1 LKIHF
6 FYAFFILIFAA
17 CGPTI
22 YKATNND
29 LSFGKLKDDNNQ
41 NNTLSIPILKDS
53 SSKITNSYSDKV
65 LGLTYVY
72 EQQYYKNIKV
82 FNAIKSLVYKDGV
95 LQSEMGDY
103 IVDIASK
110 TSNADPVISGDNA
123 IIKAA
128 EFLKINP
135 PNNIFEIE
143 NTFNSNKTIKY
154 ASSGI
159 SKSDIKVELV
169 WVSNDDGKSVQLAW
183 SVNIDL
189 VNSSD
194 FWNININ
201 AIDGNFINKNNYT
214 VYEQENQSNK
224 MIKNDIIHELNKKD
238 KLNFTKTVN
247 SISSFNFL
255 IPPSTTSASYN
266 VIPYPFENR
275 FVGKISNEISS
286 WSKAGVNNNAITHGW
301 HFDGITNYNYT
312 RGNNVAAYDDSLKQ
326 NTPGRYASSTSAMP
340 SLNFNFIPDFTIV
353 PTDPINRRFATS
365 NLFYWNNIMH
375 DIYYQYGFDEV
386 AGNFQNDNMGR
397 GGLGGDYVYAEAQ
410 DGGGTDNANFLA
422 FPDGGIARMQ
432 MYLSSIKLV
441 LNTPFKFKFFAKE
454 GNLSIAN
461 NLNNIGTKTGNLVLY
476 NNDLLGTI
484 NNACSIPVNDI
495 SGKIALIYR
504 GGGCAFVTKI
514 KNAQNAGAIGVI
526 MVDTVVNS
534 NLLTMAGVDNTIVIP
549 SVMIRKEDGDYL
561 KTNIAN
567 NFNLSL
573 GAVLDWSLDNGII
586 AHEYAHG
593 ISVRLTGGPSNSSC
607 LTNYEQG
614 GEGWSD
620 YIAMMTTTDWSRA
633 SINDGSK
640 SRPIGTYVEYQ
651 DSSGSGIRTYPY
663 STNLTINPHTYNDIS
678 DTINHPRIVGGVKI
692 TNATAV
698 HYIGEVWCSALWD
711 MTWFMIQKDN
721 AINPNLYDAS
731 GNGGNV
737 KALNLVIQG
746 MKLQGCNPGFL
757 KARDAILKADSLL
770 YQNKYHCEIWTAFAR
785 RGMGYSA
792 SEGSSNNTI
801 DQIPAFDLPP
811 TPLSTI
817 TSLGPTT
824 FCANSTDTLISSVVS
839 NIQWY
844 KDNIAINGATDST
857 YITKSPG
864 VYKVLVNNSSG
875 CARFSLGTTLIVNPI
890 SVAGTLS
897 ITAQQ
902 VCINTAATPI
912 TLSGNTGTIIW
923 QSSSRNDTNFVDIN
937 PVKTGQILSDIQT
950 GTSTTTYYRAKV
962 TSGVCTPV
970 ISPTAT
976 VIIDTLSVA
985 GTLTLAG
992 TSSICYGT
1000 NAPSIS
1006 LSGNKGSVIWQSS
1019 TTIAGTY
1026 STISGTAS
1034 LTIKVGDTNSLYYRA
1049 KVTNGAC
1056 SAITTSP
1063 ILITVN
1069 PLPSVP
1075 FITASGPTSFCEG
1088 ANVVLSSSPASTYLW
1103 NNGEKT
1109 QNITTFKTGIY
1120 FVNVFDVNGC
1130 TSKSLNKSITV
1141 NPIPTAPIITRDTAN
1156 YLVSSSLKNVWFKD
1170 GIALFDSSQRV
1181 KYNPPGLFSAK
1192 AVQNGCVSALSM
1204 PYYMVTD
1211 IINISKDEFIKFAPN
1226 PFVNQLNFDFVV
1238 KGYQKLNMEVFD
1250 IAGGTKVSI
1259 KQNLIAGMPI
1269 YLGQL
1274 SAGTYLIK
1282 VTSNDGKINYQF
1294 KMIKL

>member
-1 LKIHF
+1 LRIHF

-128 EFLKINP
+128 EFLKINT

-159 SKSDIKVELV
+159 SKRDIKVELV

-189 VNSSD
+189 INSSD

-214 VYEQENQSNK
+214 VYEQGNQSNK
-224 MIKNDIIHELNKKD
+224 MIKTDISLEIKK
-238 KLNFTKTVN
+238 KINYTSTIN
-247 SISSFNFL
+247 SQSRFNFL
-255 IPPSTTSASYN
+255 IPPITTSASYN
-266 VIPYPFENR
+266 VIPYPYENR
-275 FVGKISNEISS
+275 FVGKISNEISP
-286 WSKAGVNNNAITHGW
+286 WLKAGANNNAITEGW
-301 HFDGITNYNYT
+301 HFDGTTNYNYT
-312 RGNNVAAYDDSLKQ
+312 RGNNVFAYDDSLNR
-326 NTPGRYASSTSAMP
+326 NTPGRYPNSTTAMP
-340 SLNFNFIPDFTIV
+340 SLNFNFTPDFTLV
-353 PTDPINRRFATS
+353 PSDPINRKFSTA

-375 DIYYQYGFDEV
+375 DIYYQYGFDET

-410 DGGGTDNANFLA
+410 DGGGINNANFRAL
-422 FPDGGIARMQ
+422 PDGDTARMQ
-432 MYLSSIKLV
+432 MYFFPKTLV
-441 LNTPFKFKFFAKE
+441 LNSPIKLEITAKE
-454 GNLSIAN
+454 GNLSNAN
-461 NLNNIGTKTGNLVLY
+461 ILTNIGTKTGNLVLY

-484 NNACSIPVNDI
+484 NNACSNPVNNL

-504 GGGCAFVTKI
+504 GGGCSFVTKI

-526 MVDTVVNS
+526 MVDTIVNS
-534 NLLTMAGVDNTIVIP
+534 NLINMGGVDNSITIP
-549 SVMIRKEDGDYL
+549 SVMITKEDGDFF
-561 KTNIAN
+561 KKNIDN
-567 NFNLSL
+567 SFNFSL
-573 GAVLDWSLDNGII
+573 GIVLDGDLDNSII
-586 AHEYAHG
+586 THEYTHG

-607 LTNYEQG
+607 LWNYEQG

-640 SRPIGTYVEYQ
+640 SRPIGIYAEYQ
-651 DSSGSGIRTYPY
+651 DSSASGIRTYPY
-663 STNLTINPHTYNDIS
+663 STTLTINPHTYKDIS
-678 DTINHPRIVGGVKI
+678 DTINYPLKVGGVTI
-692 TNATAV
+692 PNATEV

-711 MTWFMIQKDN
+711 MTWLMIQKDSS
-721 AINPNLYDAS
+721 INTNLYDAS
-731 GNGGNV
+731 GPGGNI

-757 KARDAILKADSLL
+757 KSRDAILKADSLL
-770 YQNKYHCEIWTAFAR
+770 YQNKYHCEIWSAFAR

-792 SEGSSNNTI
+792 SEGSSYNTT

-824 FCANSTDTLISSVVS
+824 FCASSTDTLKSSVVN

-844 KDNIAINGATDST
+844 KDNIAINGASNST
-857 YITKSPG
+857 YITKSTG

-875 CARFSLGTTLIVNPI
+875 CARFSLGTTLIVNPV

-897 ITAQQ
+897 TTAQQ
-902 VCINTAATPI
+902 VCINSAATPI

-923 QSSSRNDTNFVDIN
+923 QSSSRNDTNFVDIS
-937 PVKTGQILSDIQT
+937 PVKSGQILSDIQT

-970 ISPTAT
+970 MSPTAT

-1034 LTIKVGDTNSLYYRA
+1034 LTIKASDTNSLYYRA

-1056 SAITTSP
+1056 SAITTSS

-1075 FITASGPTSFCEG
+1075 IITASGATSFCEG
-1088 ANVVLSSSPASTYLW
+1088 GNIVLSSSPASTYLW

-1109 QNITTFKTGIY
+1109 QNITTSKTGIY
-1120 FVNVFDVNGC
+1120 FVNVSDVNGC

-1141 NPIPTAPIITRDTAN
+1141 NPIPTIPIITRDTAN

-1170 GIALFDSSQRV
+1170 GVALSDSSQRV
-1181 KYNPPGLFSAK
+1181 KYNPPGLFSVK
-1192 AVQNGCVSALSM
+1192 AFQNGCISALSI

-1211 IINISKDEFIKFAPN
+1211 VINISKDEFIKIAPN
-1226 PFVNQLNFDFVV
+1226 PFINQLNFDFVV
-1238 KGYQKLNMEVFD
+1238 NGYQKLNMEVFD
-1250 IAGGTKVSI
+1250 MAGGTKVSS
-1259 KQNLIAGMPI
+1259 KQNLTAGMPI

-1282 VTSNDGKINYQF
+1282 VTSIDGKINYQF